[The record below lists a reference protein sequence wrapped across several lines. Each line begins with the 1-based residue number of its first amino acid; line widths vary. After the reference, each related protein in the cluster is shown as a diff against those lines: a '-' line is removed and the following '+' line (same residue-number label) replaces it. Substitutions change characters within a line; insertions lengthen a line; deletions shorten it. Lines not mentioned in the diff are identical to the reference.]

1 MVETAQSNSQTKRT
15 VNRPRAGLAIVGIGL
30 VGKRHA
36 EAMDHLD
43 HADLIAA
50 VDPSA
55 DGREYAHS
63 LGLPWY
69 ETLSDMLAKENP
81 DGIIIATPTLL
92 HVEQGLEC
100 IKKRIPIMVEKP
112 LATSALEA
120 NSLVVLSE
128 KLGVPLMVGHHRRHN
143 PIIQKAKDVI
153 QQGQIGEIRSV
164 HMQCWFYKPDHYFEI
179 APWRKL
185 KGAGPISVNLVHDID
200 LVRHLCGEIV
210 SVQAEAALSTRG
222 FENEDVAAAVLRF
235 ENGAIGTIS
244 VSDSIVSPW
253 SWEMTS
259 GEYPVYPSTDESSYY
274 IGGSLG
280 SLSVP
285 DLMLWTHQQ
294 KPDWWTPIAAKSMPC
309 EASDPLINQ
318 IDHFVDVIA
327 GKATPLVSGREGLK
341 TLQVIEAI
349 QIAAERKECIQMRD
363 LFGEQDK
370 MLQQFMDPTV

>member
-1 MVETAQSNSQTKRT
+1 MVEAVQSNPQIKRDFK
-15 VNRPRAGLAIVGIGL
+15 RAKAGLAIVGIGL

-36 EAMDHLD
+36 EAIEHLYN
-43 HADLIAA
+43 ADLVAV
-50 VDPSA
+50 VDPSS
-55 DGREYAHS
+55 DGKEYAQS
-63 LGLPWY
+63 FGLPWY
-69 ETLSDMLAKENP
+69 ETLNGMLEKENP

-92 HVEQGLEC
+92 HVDQGLEC
-100 IKKRIPIMVEKP
+100 IKKGIPVMVEKP
-112 LATSALEA
+112 LATSAQEA
-120 NSLVVLSE
+120 QSLVNLSE
-128 KLGVPLMVGHHRRHN
+128 DLGVPLMVGHHRRHN
-143 PIIQKAKDVI
+143 PLIQKAKEI
-153 QQGQIGEIRSV
+153 ILQGKLGKIRSV
-164 HMQCWFYKPDHYFEI
+164 HMQCWFYKPNDYFEI

-210 SVQAEAALSTRG
+210 SVQAEATRSERG
-222 FENEDVAAAVLRF
+222 YENEDVAAAVLRF

-259 GEYPVYPSTDESSYY
+259 GEYPVYPSTSESSYY

-294 KPDWWTPIAAKSMPC
+294 KPDWWSPIAAQSMPC

-318 IDHFVDVIA
+318 IDHFVEVIA

-349 QIAAERKECIQMRD
+349 QIAAERKEFIQMRD
-363 LFGEQDK
+363 LFG
-370 MLQQFMDPTV
+370 VN

>member
-1 MVETAQSNSQTKRT
+1 MVETVQSNSQSKRT
-15 VNRPRAGLAIVGIGL
+15 VKHVKTGLAIVGMGL

-36 EAMDHLD
+36 EAIGHVD
-43 HADLIAA
+43 HADLVAV
-50 VDPSA
+50 VDPSS
-55 DGREYAHS
+55 DGREYARS

-69 ETLSDMLAKENP
+69 ETLSDMLADESP

-92 HVEQGLEC
+92 HVDQGLEC
-100 IKKRIPIMVEKP
+100 IKKRIPVMVEKP
-112 LATSALEA
+112 LATSAREA
-120 NSLVVLSE
+120 QSLVQLSE
-128 KLGVPLMVGHHRRHN
+128 ESDVPLMVGHHRRHN

-153 QQGQIGEIRSV
+153 QQGQVGQIRSV
-164 HMQCWFYKPDHYFEI
+164 HMQCWFYKPNDYFEI

-210 SVQAEAALSTRG
+210 SVQAEATLSERG

-259 GEYPVYPSTDESSYY
+259 GEYPVYPSTSESSYY

-285 DLMLWTHQQ
+285 DLMLWTHQE
-294 KPDWWTPIAAKSMPC
+294 KPDWWTPIAAQSMPC

-318 IDHFVDVIA
+318 IDHFIDVIA
-327 GKATPLVSGREGLK
+327 GKAKPLVSGREGLK

-349 QIAAERKECIQMRD
+349 QIAAERKETVKMRD
-363 LFGEQDK
+363 LFEAQ
-370 MLQQFMDPTV
+370 